1 MLKTLVTFALLGLSP
16 LVFSKWEFHRQ
27 YDKTSIFK
35 APKGSRLTVEFM
47 PTAEDKDK
55 TKDFNLNF
63 LKGLE
68 EKKAKILSMIGVKEW
83 QVTDRKINRI
93 KEDKKNEGNGPI
105 TELIFSGSYIDR
117 KGQKIFFHENHRY
130 SANSRLQILV
140 TNKKEKNLKSD
151 LKKNPFTEVINNYVS
166 RK

>member
-1 MLKTLVTFALLGLSP
+1 MLKTLVTFVLLALSP

-35 APKGSRLTVEFM
+35 APKGSRLVIEFM
-47 PTAEDKDK
+47 PTLENKDK
-55 TKDFNLNF
+55 VKDFNLNF

-68 EKKAKILSMIGVKEW
+68 KKKAKILSTIGVKKW
-83 QVTDRKINRI
+83 QVTSRKIN
-93 KEDKKNEGNGPI
+93 KLPEDKSHDERGAI

-130 SANSRLQILV
+130 SATTRLQILV
-140 TNKKEKNLKSD
+140 TNKVEKNLKID
-151 LKKNPFTEVINNYVS
+151 LKRNPFSEVLKKYVH
-166 RK
+166 KK